1 MRDKRSWLRLAAST
15 CVIWLLVACGGAPA
29 AGPGENVAAELEGT
43 EWRLAEYGPAD
54 APVAARPEP
63 PITIK
68 FEADGRIGGSGGC
81 NSYGGT
87 YELDGQSLKLGQ
99 IQSTLMACADA
110 AVTQQESVYLAALGS
125 ATTLQRSGD
134 ELTMGYDG
142 GQLRF
147 TRIQPAG

>member
-1 MRDKRSWLRLAAST
+1 MRDKRSLWRLAAST

-29 AGPGENVAAELEGT
+29 GSAENTAAELEGT
-43 EWRLAEYGPAD
+43 EWRLVEYGPAD
-54 APVAARPEP
+54 APVASRPEP
-63 PITIK
+63 PITLT
-68 FEADGRIGGSGGC
+68 FEEDGRIGGSGGC

-87 YELDGQSLKLGQ
+87 YQLDGQSLTMGQ

-110 AVTQQESVYLAALGS
+110 AVTQQESAYLAALGS
-125 ATTLQRSGD
+125 ATTLQLDGD
-134 ELTMGYDG
+134 ELTMAYEG